1 MNNTP
6 VFVKIEE
13 YKDLLDIMNLTE
25 EKLKKAQ
32 ELLEKIKTL
41 KGQEDA
47 ALETWKQELKNVDS
61 RVSEIGKRLARQM

>member
-25 EKLKKAQ
+25 EKLKKAK

-47 ALETWKQELKNVDS
+47 ALEAWRQELENVDS